1 MAHILIVDD
10 DNAQRLGLVELLGA
24 SHETMDA
31 SSGEDALSIIHKTD
45 FDLII
50 TDVKMGGISGLDLIK
65 RAKVIAPQTSFIM
78 ITAHASVKEAVE
90 AIQNGADDYIMKP
103 FDLREFEH
111 RVDRALKLRKQKV
124 QEEYQKENQKSGVE
138 RLVGE
143 SANILEAREF
153 AMKVAGVPSSVL
165 ILGPTGAGKE
175 VLAKSIHE
183 AGPRRGQTFVAINCA
198 TLTEQLMESELFGHE
213 KGAFTGAIASKV
225 GKFELANG
233 GSIFL
238 DEIGELS
245 SDLQAK
251 LLRVLQE
258 KEFTRVGGNRTIKC
272 DVRIIGATHRD
283 LKQMVKEHTFREDL
297 LFRLNVLAFT
307 LKPLSERKE
316 DIPVLIDHFWKIL
329 SRELLRFPTLP
340 NQIMDKLINYQW
352 PGNVRELRNVLERLI
367 VLTPDKKEV
376 TMDLLPQEITG
387 AKLSGRSLS
396 DDQLLIDLSRNKALP
411 DLVQELEDEMVK
423 RAMEKF
429 QGNQVK
435 AAETLG
441 IGRATLQY
449 KLKKHT

>member
-24 SHETMDA
+24 THETMDA
-31 SSGEDALSIIHKTD
+31 SSGEEALSIIHKTD

-65 RAKVIAPQTSFIM
+65 RANVLAPQTSFIM

-165 ILGPTGAGKE
+165 ILGPTGSGKE
-175 VLAKSIHE
+175 VLAKAIHE

-213 KGAFTGAIASKV
+213 KGAFTGAVASKV

-233 GSIFL
+233 GTIFL

-245 SDLQAK
+245 QDLQAK

-283 LKQMVKEHTFREDL
+283 LKEMVKDHTFREDL
-297 LFRLNVLAFT
+297 FFRLNVLAFN
-307 LKPLSERKE
+307 LKPLNERKE
-316 DIPVLIDHFWKIL
+316 DIPVLIEHFWKIL
-329 SRELLRFPTLP
+329 SRELLRFPTMGKDVM
-340 NQIMDKLINYQW
+340 NKLVNYQW

-376 TMDLLPQEITG
+376 TLDLLPPEITG
-387 AKLSGRSLS
+387 AKLSGQSLS
-396 DDQLLIDLSRNKALP
+396 EDQILIDLSRNKSLP
-411 DLVQELEDEMVK
+411 DLVQEIEDEMVK
-423 RAMEKF
+423 RAMDKF
-429 QGNQVK
+429 QGNQAK
-435 AAETLG
+435 AAQALG